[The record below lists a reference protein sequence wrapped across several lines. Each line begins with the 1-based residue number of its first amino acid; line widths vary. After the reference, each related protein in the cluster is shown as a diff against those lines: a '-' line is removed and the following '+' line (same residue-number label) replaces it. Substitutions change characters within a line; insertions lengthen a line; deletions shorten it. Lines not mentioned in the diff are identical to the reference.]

1 MASSSTMTDCVDVAI
16 NAIFRGIAYQSYVE
30 EKATKETITL
40 PADIAYQSIVE
51 EKAAEE
57 ELYKKSTNR
66 KRFRESIN
74 SDNMEIIEETLI
86 SCGAGGRFSYIKAK
100 ILNKMNKKTNP
111 TYILL
116 RGNSVAILVII
127 TNSDDGTQYI
137 LITEQLRAP
146 TGGNCLE
153 AVAGMMDHNGDPKFV
168 ALEEIK
174 EETGIVAKKEDITFL
189 GEYYTSPGI
198 LDEKMQCYLMKTSM
212 DTKKIEELTDKYKL
226 HGDGSDF
233 ESIRLHIIPATWE
246 EVKKT
251 KDGKLIA
258 CFAMYKN

>member
-1 MASSSTMTDCVDVAI
+1 MASSSTSTIPDLADVVI
-16 NAIFRGIAYQSYVE
+16 NACFRAAAYQSIVE

-40 PADIAYQSIVE
+40 QA
-51 EKAAEE
+51 EKTAEE
-57 ELYKKSTNR
+57 IMYDGSINK

-74 SDNMEIIEETLI
+74 PKHMEIIEETLI
-86 SCGAGGRFSYIKAK
+86 SCGAGGRFSYLNAR
-100 ILNKMNKKTNP
+100 ILNKMNKKINP

-127 TNSDDGTQYI
+127 TNSGNGEKYI
-137 LITEQLRAP
+137 LVAEQLRAP
-146 TGGNCLE
+146 TGRNCLE
-153 AVAGMMDHNGDPKFV
+153 AIAGMMDHNGDPKFV

-174 EETGIVAKKEDITFL
+174 EETGIVPKKEDITYL

-198 LDEKMQCYLMKTSM
+198 LDEKMECFLMETSM

-246 EVKKT
+246 EVRKT

>member
-16 NAIFRGIAYQSYVE
+16 NAIFR
-30 EKATKETITL
+30 
-40 PADIAYQSIVE
+40 DIAYQSIVE

-57 ELYKKSTNR
+57 KLYKESINK

-74 SDNMEIIEETLI
+74 PKHMELIGEQLI
-86 SCGAGGRFSYIKAK
+86 SCGAGGRFSYLKAD
-100 ILNKMNKKTNP
+100 ISNMMNKKTNS

-174 EETGIVAKKEDITFL
+174 EETGIVAKKEDITYL

-198 LDEKMQCYLMKTSM
+198 LDEKMQCYLMETSM

-233 ESIRLHIIPATWE
+233 ESIRLHIIHATWE
-246 EVKKT
+246 EVMKT

>member
-1 MASSSTMTDCVDVAI
+1 MASPSTIPD
-16 NAIFRGIAYQSYVE
+16 F
-30 EKATKETITL
+30 
-40 PADIAYQSIVE
+40 ADFADKSIVE
-51 EKAAEE
+51 GKAMEETIKLQAEKAAEKK
-57 ELYKKSTNR
+57 LYKESTNR
-66 KRFRESIN
+66 KRFRESII
-74 SDNMEIIEETLI
+74 SDNMEITEETLI
-86 SCGAGGRFSYIKAK
+86 SCGAGGRFSYIKAD

-127 TNSDDGTQYI
+127 TNSDDGKQYI
-137 LITEQLRAP
+137 LITQQLRAP
-146 TGGNCLE
+146 TGGNCFE

-174 EETGIVAKKEDITFL
+174 EETGIVAKKEDITYL
-189 GEYYTSPGI
+189 GEYFTSQGI
-198 LDEKMQCYLMKTSM
+198 LDEKMKCFLMETSM

-233 ESIRLHIIPATWE
+233 ESIRLHIIPATWK
-246 EVKKT
+246 EVMET

-258 CFAMYKN
+258 SFAMYKNQVI